1 MSDKDLV
8 VGVDVGNTNAVF
20 GIFLGGELIRDFRIS
35 TSSGRTAD
43 EYGALLT
50 LLLAEAGL
58 KRERVGMLIISS
70 VVPPVNFHLQRLG
83 QQYFGIDPLF
93 ISADLD
99 TGMEVRYDH
108 PEEVGADRI
117 VDAVAARDRMG
128 APVIAVDFGTAT
140 TFDVVAADGAYVGG
154 VIAPGLS
161 ISAEA
166 LFARASRLFKVDVKR
181 PERVLGSNTAQAMQA
196 GLYWGYIGLVDG
208 ILERLRDELGETGPV
223 IATGGESAM
232 IASGSKHIDEVDPHL
247 TLHGL
252 RLIGERI
259 QRG

>member
-1 MSDKDLV
+1 MSKQDLV

-20 GIFLGGELIRDFRIS
+20 GIFQGGKLIRDFRIS

-50 LLLAEAGL
+50 PLLSEAGL
-58 KRERVGMLIISS
+58 SRDRVGTLIVSS
-70 VVPPVNFHLQRLG
+70 VVPPVNLHLQRLG
-83 QQYFGIDPLF
+83 NQYFGIDPIF
-93 ISADLD
+93 VSADLD
-99 TGMEVRYDH
+99 TGMEVRYDN
-108 PEEVGADRI
+108 PDEVGADRI

-208 ILERLRDELGETGPV
+208 ILERLREELGETGPV

-232 IASGSKHIDEVDPHL
+232 IAAGSKYIDEIDPHL

-252 RLIGERI
+252 RLIGERNC
-259 QRG
+259 R